1 MTLRERRAWIKF
13 IAEAQKIPGL
23 SEEEAALKADKLLEE
38 LVARCPEIRTAP
50 RSPNRKPRWRKAARE
65 AIAEERAKR
74 EAEAKDWAKERWETR
89 TGVWGPYLAEA
100 ERGKELRDGE
110 LRKVEAL
117 RAEVERKAAEK
128 FEFPWERERRERKPS

>member
-65 AIAEERAKR
+65 AER
-74 EAEAKDWAKERWETR
+74 EARRAAGLGEKGRVARTTGEA
-89 TGVWGPYLAEA
+89 
-100 ERGKELRDGE
+100 
-110 LRKVEAL
+110 
-117 RAEVERKAAEK
+117 
-128 FEFPWERERRERKPS
+128 